1 MPPRILFLLLL
12 TVSLLSLGLGLASGS
27 LSFTPGEIIHA
38 LLGQGDDATVE
49 VIRQLRL
56 PRVLAAFACG
66 GLLALS
72 GVLLQALL
80 RNPLADPYILG
91 ISGGAAVGALAAM
104 LLGAGLIA
112 VQFSSLGGAL
122 LAIIAVF
129 GLGFR
134 GGERNIYRLLLTG
147 VVLSAGCGALVS
159 LLLTLA
165 QSEQVKGMLFWL
177 MGDLSQPQGL
187 PLAWLVLLAVG
198 LCATSFSGGLDV
210 LAGGADKAAALGLD
224 VRRWQAALYFAAA
237 LLTVAALQ
245 LGGSIGFVGLLMPH
259 AIRLLGV
266 SAHRWLVPLSA
277 LLGGSFLV
285 LADMLARTL
294 WSPLQ
299 LPVGVF
305 TALLGV
311 PVLLWLLGRK
321 R

>member
-1 MPPRILFLLLL
+1 MPPRILALLLL
-12 TVSLLSLGLGLASGS
+12 CAAALSMDYGLMSGALPLA
-27 LSFTPGEIIHA
+27 PVEVWRA
-38 LLGQGDDATVE
+38 LLGNGDDTAAE
-49 VIRQLRL
+49 VLWQLRM

-104 LLGAGLIA
+104 LLGAGLA
-112 VQFSSLGGAL
+112 VSQLSSFTGGM

-134 GGERNIYRLLLTG
+134 HGERNIYRLLLTG

-159 LLLTLA
+159 LLLALA
-165 QSEQVKGMLFWL
+165 QGEQVKGMLFWL
-177 MGDLSQPQGL
+177 MGDLSHPEGL
-187 PLAWLVLLAVG
+187 LSAWVVLLVLGV
-198 LCATSFSGGLDV
+198 CATLFSGGLDV
-210 LAGGADKAAALGLD
+210 LAGGLDKAAALGLE
-224 VRRWQAALYFAAA
+224 VGRWQMMLYFAAA
-237 LLTVAALQ
+237 VLTVAALQ
-245 LGGSIGFVGLLMPH
+245 LGGSIGFVGLMVPH
-259 AIRLLGV
+259 AVRLLGV
-266 SAHRWLVPLSA
+266 SAHRWLIPLSV
-277 LLGGSFLV
+277 LLGGSFLT
-285 LADMLARTL
+285 LADTLARTL

-311 PVLLWLLGRK
+311 PALLWLLGR
-321 R
+321 RR

>member
-1 MPPRILFLLLL
+1 MFPRILFFLLSCV
-12 TVSLLSLGLGLASGS
+12 TLLSLVFGLMSGS
-27 LSFTPGEIIHA
+27 LPLPPGEVWHA
-38 LLGQGDDATVE
+38 LWGGDGGTAAE
-49 VIRQLRL
+49 VLWQLRL

-66 GLLALS
+66 GLLSLA

-104 LLGAGLIA
+104 LLGAGLSA
-112 VQFSSLGGAL
+112 TQFSSLGGAL
-122 LAIIAVF
+122 LAIVAVF

-134 GGERNIYRLLLTG
+134 SGERNIYRLLLTG
-147 VVLSAGCGALVS
+147 VVVSAGCGALVS

-165 QSEQVKGMLFWL
+165 QFEQVKGMLFWL

-198 LCATSFSGGLDV
+198 LCATIFSGGLDV
-210 LAGGADKAAALGLD
+210 LAGGLDKAAALG
-224 VRRWQAALYFAAA
+224 VAVARWQMALYFAAA

-245 LGGSIGFVGLLMPH
+245 LGGSIGFVGLMMPH

-266 SAHRWLVPLSA
+266 SAHRWLIPLSV

-285 LADMLARTL
+285 CADTLARTL

-311 PVLLWLLGRK
+311 PVLLWLLGR
-321 R
+321 RR